1 MMIVLRLKVK
11 QGRFCGK
18 KKRLFLFFR
27 FFFFRIESELL
38 RGRSELLE
46 KGSVARK

>member
-1 MMIVLRLKVK
+1 MERK
-11 QGRFCGK
+11 K
-18 KKRLFLFFR
+18 KKRLFLFFC
-27 FFFFRIESELL
+27 FFRIESEVL

>member
-11 QGRFCGK
+11 KGDFAERKNVYFY
-18 KKRLFLFFR
+18 FLFFR
-27 FFFFRIESELL
+27 LELEVL

-46 KGSVARK
+46 KGPVARK

>member
-1 MMIVLRLKVK
+1 MERKNVY
-11 QGRFCGK
+11 FYS
-18 KKRLFLFFR
+18 FF
-27 FFFFRIESELL
+27 FFFFRIESEVL

>member
-1 MMIVLRLKVK
+1 MERKKVY
-11 QGRFCGK
+11 FCS
-18 KKRLFLFFR
+18 FV
-27 FFFFRIESELL
+27 FFRIESEVL